1 MVASRAQIEAEERR
15 SLRAGRAE
23 DQADIEAEAR
33 LRAAKAAKK
42 ARMQKLSGSKNG
54 RLVLAG

>member
-15 SLRAGRAE
+15 SARAGRTE
-23 DQADIEAEAR
+23 DAADIEAEAR

-42 ARMQKLSGSKNG
+42 ARLNKLGRGGDGSV
-54 RLVLAG
+54 VLAE